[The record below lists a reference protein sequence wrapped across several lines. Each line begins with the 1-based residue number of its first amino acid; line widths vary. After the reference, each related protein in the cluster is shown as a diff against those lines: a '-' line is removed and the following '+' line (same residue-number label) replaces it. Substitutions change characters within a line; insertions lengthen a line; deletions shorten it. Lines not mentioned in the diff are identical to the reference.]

1 MLVHAFDARSH
12 FCHEIPGCVQP
23 RGQRFAV
30 LTSLSVAPP
39 RAQSAQLV
47 LSIRMVF
54 PHYQPAQPVADAWQ
68 ADGPALI
75 RDSIVQHQMASAD
88 LNADSI
94 AIENQNA
101 RFADGA

>member
-1 MLVHAFDARSH
+1 
-12 FCHEIPGCVQP
+12 
-23 RGQRFAV
+23 
-30 LTSLSVAPP
+30 
-39 RAQSAQLV
+39 
-47 LSIRMVF
+47 MVF